1 MNKHLKTL
9 AAGVAVAAGLA
20 AAPALYARDNLAM
33 RHDLMMG
40 QGGMRGMMG
49 GVMSDMMTMMGM
61 SGGMGMREHCNAMMQ
76 GVKARGPTTSGGHPS
91 PGSGASDKHRL
102 PGAERLEGPAI

>member
-1 MNKHLKTL
+1 VNKHLKTL

-33 RHDLMMG
+33 RHDSMMG

-49 GVMSDMMTMMGM
+49 GVMSDMMNMMMAM
-61 SGGMGMREHCNAMMQ
+61 SGGMGMREHCNAMRH
-76 GVKARGPTTSGGHPS
+76 GI
-91 PGSGASDKHRL
+91 
-102 PGAERLEGPAI
+102 EGPRPNDQWRTPQPGQRGQRQG

>member
-9 AAGVAVAAGLA
+9 AAGVAIAAGLA

-33 RHDLMMG
+33 RHDSMMG

-49 GVMSDMMTMMGM
+49 GVMSDMMNMMGR
-61 SGGMGMREHCNAMMQ
+61 SGDMGMREHCNAMMQ
-76 GVKARGPTTSGGHPS
+76 GSEGQRPNDQWRTPQPGQRGQRQG
-91 PGSGASDKHRL
+91 
-102 PGAERLEGPAI
+102 